1 MKKNNNI
8 NAGWDTFK
16 RKKSEPLTK
25 ERMFDTLKY
34 YKENGG
40 YEGFK
45 KCMFQSEYAA
55 KVWMGVIS
63 EFEMMNV

>member
-34 YKENGG
+34 YKENGS

-45 KCMFQSEYAA
+45 KCMLQYAA
-55 KVWMGVIS
+55 KEWMGVIN
-63 EFEMMNV
+63 EFEMSEL

>member
-8 NAGWDTFK
+8 NVGWNTFK

-25 ERMFDTLKY
+25 ERMFNILNIH
-34 YKENGG
+34 KEKGS

-45 KCMFQSEYAA
+45 KCMLQSEYAA